1 MAFTET
7 LKAVM
12 DAKNLRSVDIT
23 SDEITA
29 PYLSRLLKGKV
40 KEPTWQKAL
49 AIINSLDMTVDE
61 FCDLEAKLNA
71 KHDSTQQ
78 TEEE

>member
-23 SDEITA
+23 TDEITA
-29 PYLSRLLKGKV
+29 P
-40 KEPTWQKAL
+40 
-49 AIINSLDMTVDE
+49 
-61 FCDLEAKLNA
+61 
-71 KHDSTQQ
+71 
-78 TEEE
+78 

>member
-40 KEPTWQKAL
+40 KEPTWQNAL
-49 AIINSLDMTVDE
+49 VIINSLGMTVDE
-61 FCDLEAKLNA
+61 LCDLEAKLNA

>member
-40 KEPTWQKAL
+40 KEPTWQRAL
-49 AIINSLDMTVDE
+49 MIIKSHSMTVDE

-71 KHDSTQQ
+71 KHDLTPQDK
-78 TEEE
+78 EE

>member
-49 AIINSLDMTVDE
+49 VIINSLDMTVDE

-71 KHDSTQQ
+71 KHDSTSQDK
-78 TEEE
+78 EE

>member
-29 PYLSRLLKGKV
+29 PYLSRLFKGKGQGANMA
-40 KEPTWQKAL
+40 E
-49 AIINSLDMTVDE
+49 SLGDYQ
-61 FCDLEAKLNA
+61 FARY
-71 KHDSTQQ
+71 DS
-78 TEEE
+78 

>member
-49 AIINSLDMTVDE
+49 VIINSLDMTVDE

-71 KHDSTQQ
+71 KHDSAPQDK
-78 TEEE
+78 EE

>member
-1 MAFTET
+1 MAFTES

-49 AIINSLDMTVDE
+49 VIINSLDMTVDE
-61 FCDLEAKLNA
+61 FCDLESKLNA

>member
-49 AIINSLDMTVDE
+49 VIINSLDMTVDE

-71 KHDSTQQ
+71 KHGSTSQDK
-78 TEEE
+78 EE

>member
-12 DAKNLRSVDIT
+12 KAKNLRAVDIA
-23 SDEITA
+23 SDEVTS

-49 AIINSLDMTVDE
+49 VIIKSLDMTVDD
-61 FCDLEAKLNA
+61 FCELEDQIAKS
-71 KHDSTQQ
+71 K
-78 TEEE
+78 EME

>member
-49 AIINSLDMTVDE
+49 VIINSLDMTVDE

-71 KHDSTQQ
+71 THDSTLQDK
-78 TEEE
+78 EE

>member
-23 SDEITA
+23 SNEITA

-49 AIINSLDMTVDE
+49 VIINSLDMTVDE

-71 KHDSTQQ
+71 KHDSTLQDK
-78 TEEE
+78 EE